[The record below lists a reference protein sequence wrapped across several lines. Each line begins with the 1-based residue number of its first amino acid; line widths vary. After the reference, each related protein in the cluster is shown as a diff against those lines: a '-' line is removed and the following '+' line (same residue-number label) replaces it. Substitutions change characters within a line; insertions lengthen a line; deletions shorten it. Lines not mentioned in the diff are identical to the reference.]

1 LKSVLKAAAS
11 LQISGL
17 AGISPEEKSTEE
29 VSPTPV
35 AKRQRTSSTTTNQSE
50 ENSAKKSFIGAKTAA
65 QEKQN
70 TTLET
75 TTEIPDDTMV
85 MDSII
90 VEELPRP
97 KEEITLTSDGEEV
110 ENVVETIVD
119 ETLDESYRMDIH
131 LNASGRELNSSAV
144 NRLQQANAIPQNR
157 VVPLE
162 RTPLRPGNQVMEP
175 PLNDSTPGKTN
186 IFLCFIFN
194 AFNYIYFLSYSACS
208 SKTLPFA
215 CPFCNRNYSSF
226 VSFLYFLIMTFS

>member
-1 LKSVLKAAAS
+1 MKSVLKAAAS

-17 AGISPEEKSTEE
+17 AGISPEEKLTEE

-35 AKRQRTSSTTTNQSE
+35 AKRQRTSSTTTHQPEGNTTKKTSIE
-50 ENSAKKSFIGAKTAA
+50 AKAAA

-70 TTLET
+70 ATLET

-90 VEELPRP
+90 VEEMPRP

-119 ETLDESYRMDIH
+119 ETLDETYRMDIH

-144 NRLQQANAIPQNR
+144 NRLQQANAIPPNR

-175 PLNDSTPGKTN
+175 PLNDSTPGRTK
-186 IFLCFIFN
+186 IF
-194 AFNYIYFLSYSACS
+194 IYF
-208 SKTLPFA
+208 
-215 CPFCNRNYSSF
+215 
-226 VSFLYFLIMTFS
+226 